1 MTLTAP
7 SPVPTTAL
15 SPRRVFSLWDAI
27 SLPSTRNAVIAMV
40 VAAIF
45 ATLTAGLV
53 LAGPAVYQSEA
64 TLSIDQPEAVAQSV
78 DTGVIEKLDRL
89 RLKYSGLAETAEI
102 LDPIAKQ
109 TDATLEEL
117 RSDTD
122 VVVGPQSLLLFPVA
136 RASTEAVAR
145 ERAGLLADAIAS
157 YADRE
162 QAQNRIPDAERYH
175 FTVVEPASSPD
186 KISPTSRGAV
196 AGAAVAAVFAL
207 GLVYVGLQ
215 LLTARRRLS

>member
-7 SPVPTTAL
+7 TPLV
-15 SPRRVFSLWDAI
+15 SPRRVFSLWDAVA
-27 SLPSTRNAVIAMV
+27 LPSTRNAVVAMV

-45 ATLTAGLV
+45 ATLTAGAV
-53 LAGPAVYQSEA
+53 FAGPAVYQSQA

-102 LDPIAKQ
+102 LEPIAKS
-109 TDATLEEL
+109 TNTGLDEL
-117 RSDTD
+117 RRDTD

-136 RASTEAVAR
+136 RASTDADAR
-145 ERAGLLADAIAS
+145 RRAGLLADAIAT

-162 QAQNRIPDAERYH
+162 QAQNRIPVTERYK
-175 FTVVEPASSPD
+175 FSVIEQASAPD
-186 KISPTSRGAV
+186 KVSPTSRSAV
-196 AGAAVAAVFAL
+196 AAAAVAAVFAL